1 MQWRGSCPRR
11 IRHCCGGDF
20 AKAKTAHDT
29 AAEDYT
35 GLGKAANDPD
45 RPRLSEAEYAQI
57 AEAYERLLE
66 WVRGVD
72 RLKQAVEQRIASI
85 KETMEQSRGA
95 VAEATAALETATAE
109 VVRIKESG
117 FKAVSA
123 DQALEKARAS
133 LAEATGCLEKRRYAL
148 AMTSAKDTKT
158 LAGEAGEAAARLPG
172 MRQEIEAGVA
182 GLTERVERV
191 KSLIVEGRTLFER
204 LS

>member
-1 MQWRGSCPRR
+1 
-11 IRHCCGGDF
+11 
-20 AKAKTAHDT
+20 
-29 AAEDYT
+29 
-35 GLGKAANDPD
+35 
-45 RPRLSEAEYAQI
+45 
-57 AEAYERLLE
+57 
-66 WVRGVD
+66 
-72 RLKQAVEQRIASI
+72 
-85 KETMEQSRGA
+85 MEQSRRA
-95 VAEATAALETATAE
+95 VAEAVAALETATAE

-117 FKAVSA
+117 FKAGSA
-123 DQALEKARAS
+123 DQALEKARTS
-133 LAEATGCLEKRRYAL
+133 LAETTGCLEKRRYAL